1 MVYNQWIANRIVIL
15 MLVLW
20 CARDSSAYLAAIPE
34 IRPAVLSNPRHN
46 CFHLYLSCGVG
57 RCRDVPQCS
66 VMPSMA
72 KFYNCAICAL
82 FVITNQT
89 SVIFL
94 SAFIII
100 IGV

>member
-1 MVYNQWIANRIVIL
+1 MVYNPWIANRIVIV

-20 CARDSSAYLAAIPE
+20 CARDSSVYLAAIPE

-57 RCRDVPQCS
+57 RCRDVRQCS

-82 FVITNQT
+82 FITTNQT
-89 SVIFL
+89 SVII
-94 SAFIII
+94 SAWP
-100 IGV
+100 